1 MTNSATPFPA
11 PEPVDAGCT
20 VEDDTFRPGTGSHR
34 SSPSGVSSEAEM
46 CVSPAAMVAPHSYSR
61 TAQSGTSAW
70 NPGGAAGDARCR
82 DEPPPF
88 RDTPD
93 HVVCVDDP
101 AELIAGVP
109 AMLGFTP
116 ERSVVVLV
124 LRHGTAGG
132 AIVDAVVRFDL
143 DSPSGR
149 RVRGATLA
157 AAVARICAH
166 DEAAEVLAVVV
177 DERAVE
183 PGAGADRPGCATG
196 RFDVLVGSLGRR
208 LAACDI
214 SLGGVWAVR
223 AIAAGQR
230 WWTLAG
236 PQRHGVLRDPAASL
250 VTLTHVLDGRPIRG
264 SRSELTALVARDPLA
279 HAEVAAHL
287 PDALARAR
295 ERYARAARRGD
306 PIGYSR
312 QALDHVLWQIAN
324 TASGAA
330 LMAPELARI
339 AAALRDKAVR
349 DSMFALAVGDNAD
362 AAEAVWA
369 ALTRAL
375 SGADR
380 AEAAALLG
388 YSAYVRGDGP
398 LAGIALEAA
407 LEADP
412 GHPMAML
419 LDTSL
424 RLGMRPE
431 QLRRLAHS
439 GYRTAAGLGVD
450 LGAPT
455 S

>member
-1 MTNSATPFPA
+1 M
-11 PEPVDAGCT
+11 
-20 VEDDTFRPGTGSHR
+20 R
-34 SSPSGVSSEAEM
+34 
-46 CVSPAAMVAPHSYSR
+46 
-61 TAQSGTSAW
+61 
-70 NPGGAAGDARCR
+70 
-82 DEPPPF
+82 
-88 RDTPD
+88 
-93 HVVCVDDP
+93 VDDP
-101 AELIAGVP
+101 AELIAAVP

-124 LRHGTAGG
+124 LRPAASGG
-132 AIVDAVVRFDL
+132 ATVDAVVRFDL
-143 DSPSGR
+143 DSPGGR

-166 DEAAEVLAVVV
+166 DRAAEVIAVIV
-177 DERAVE
+177 DERAAE
-183 PGAGADRPGCATG
+183 PGADRPECATG

-214 SLGGVWAVR
+214 ALTGVWAVR

-236 PQRHGVLRDPAASL
+236 PRRRGVLRDPAASL

-264 SRSELTALVARDPLA
+264 SRAELTDLVAPDPLA
-279 HAEVAAHL
+279 RAEVAAHL
-287 PDALARAR
+287 TDAIARAG

-330 LMAPELARI
+330 LMAPELAKI
-339 AAALRDKAVR
+339 AAALRDRAVR
-349 DSMFALAVGDNAD
+349 DTMFALAVGDHAA
-362 AAEAVWA
+362 AAEAVWV

-375 SGADR
+375 TGTDR

-450 LGAPT
+450 LEEPT
-455 S
+455 P

>member
-1 MTNSATPFPA
+1 MTTSATPFPA
-11 PEPVDAGCT
+11 PDPVDGGDA
-20 VEDDTFRPGTGSHR
+20 DDNDASRLCHRVDRASTSTAEEGRAAPGIVARRPVSAAITGERSTGSR
-34 SSPSGVSSEAEM
+34 GG
-46 CVSPAAMVAPHSYSR
+46 PARHI
-61 TAQSGTSAW
+61 
-70 NPGGAAGDARCR
+70 RCR
-82 DEPPPF
+82 DDPPPF
-88 RDTPD
+88 RGMD
-93 HVVCVDDP
+93 HLVRVDDP
-101 AELIAGVP
+101 GELIAAVP

-124 LRHGTAGG
+124 LRPGTADG
-132 AIVDAVVRFDL
+132 AMVDAVVRFDL
-143 DSPSGR
+143 DSPGGR

-177 DERAVE
+177 DDRAVA
-183 PGAGADRPGCATG
+183 PRAGTDRHDCASG

-208 LAACDI
+208 LAAGDI
-214 SLGGVWAVR
+214 ALGGVWAVP

-236 PQRHGVLRDPAASL
+236 PERRGVLRDPAASL
-250 VTLTHVLDGRPIRG
+250 VALTHVLDGRPIRG
-264 SRSELTALVARDPLA
+264 SRSDLTDLVALDPVLR
-279 HAEVAAHL
+279 AEVAAHME
-287 PDALARAR
+287 DALTLARGRA
-295 ERYARAARRGD
+295 ARAARRGD

-312 QALDHVLWQIAN
+312 QALDYVLWQIAN

-330 LMAPELARI
+330 PMATELAKI
-339 AAALRDKAVR
+339 VVALRDRSVR
-349 DSMFALAVGDNAD
+349 DVMFALAVGDHAD
-362 AAEAVWA
+362 AAEALWVT
-369 ALTRAL
+369 LTRAL
-375 SGADR
+375 SGTDR

-407 LEADP
+407 LAADP

-431 QLRRLAHS
+431 QLRRLADS

-450 LGAPT
+450 LDRSP

>member
-1 MTNSATPFPA
+1 MTTSANPFPA
-11 PEPVDAGCT
+11 PEPVEAGHTDKNDASRVG
-20 VEDDTFRPGTGSHR
+20 PGSKHASTCGVPSKAARRAAPVVAQRSFSH
-34 SSPSGVSSEAEM
+34 
-46 CVSPAAMVAPHSYSR
+46 
-61 TAQSGTSAW
+61 TTISGTRTWHPEERARH
-70 NPGGAAGDARCR
+70 ARCR
-82 DEPPPF
+82 DDPPQYPA
-88 RDTPD
+88 TPD
-93 HVVCVDDP
+93 NAVRVDDP
-101 AELIAGVP
+101 GELIAAVP

-124 LRHGTAGG
+124 LRSGTVGG
-132 AIVDAVVRFDL
+132 AIIDAVVRFDL
-143 DSPSGR
+143 DAPGGR

-183 PGAGADRPGCATG
+183 PESRADPHGCAAG

-214 SLGGVWAVR
+214 SLGGVWAVP
-223 AIAAGQR
+223 AITAGQH

-236 PQRHGVLRDPAASL
+236 PRRRGVLRDPAASL
-250 VTLTHVLDGRPIRG
+250 VALTHVLDGRPIRG
-264 SRSELTALVARDPLA
+264 SRSEISDLVAVDPLA

-287 PDALARAR
+287 DDALAHAR
-295 ERYARAARRGD
+295 ERYAGAARRGD
-306 PIGYSR
+306 PAGYSR
-312 QALDHVLWQIAN
+312 QALDYVLWQIAN

-330 LMAPELARI
+330 LSAPELARI
-339 AAALRDKAVR
+339 AAALRDRAVR
-349 DSMFALAVGDNAD
+349 DTMFALAVGDQAD

-369 ALTRAL
+369 ALTRVL
-375 SGADR
+375 SGPDR

-407 LEADP
+407 LAADP
-412 GHPMAML
+412 GHPMARL
-419 LDTSL
+419 LDASL
-424 RLGMRPE
+424 RSGMRPQ

-439 GYRTAAGLGVD
+439 GYRVAAGLGVD
-450 LGAPT
+450 LGTAEP
-455 S
+455 

>member
-1 MTNSATPFPA
+1 MDGVLRLGAVRDARSTRGA
-11 PEPVDAGCT
+11 P
-20 VEDDTFRPGTGSHR
+20 
-34 SSPSGVSSEAEM
+34 
-46 CVSPAAMVAPHSYSR
+46 PAATVQVAGAEDTGPESVSHAANGPTVGHSSR
-61 TAQSGTSAW
+61 PARHV
-70 NPGGAAGDARCR
+70 RCR
-82 DEPPPF
+82 DDPPPF
-88 RDTPD
+88 RNSPEQA
-93 HVVCVDDP
+93 VCVDDP
-101 AELIAGVP
+101 AELIAAVP

-124 LRHGTAGG
+124 LRHAAGGG

-143 DSPSGR
+143 DSPGGR

-157 AAVARICAH
+157 SAIARICAH
-166 DEAAEVLAVVV
+166 DEAAEVLAVLV

-183 PGAGADRPGCATG
+183 PEAGVDRPACAAG

-214 SLGGVWAVR
+214 SLAGVWAVR
-223 AIAAGQR
+223 SITAGQR
-230 WWTLAG
+230 WWTVTG
-236 PQRHGVLRDPAASL
+236 PRRRGVLRDPAASL

-264 SRSELTALVARDPLA
+264 SRSELTALVAPDPA
-279 HAEVAAHL
+279 AQAEVAAHL
-287 PDALARAR
+287 ADAVARAR
-295 ERYARAARRGD
+295 ERYAVAARRGD

-312 QALDHVLWQIAN
+312 QALEHMLWQIAN
-324 TASGAA
+324 TASGAE
-330 LMAPELARI
+330 LLAPELAEM
-339 AAALRDKAVR
+339 AAALRDRAVR
-349 DSMFALAVGDNAD
+349 DTMFALAVGDHAA

-375 SGADR
+375 SGTDR

-398 LAGIALEAA
+398 LAGIALDAA

-412 GHPMAML
+412 GHPMALL

-431 QLRRLAHS
+431 QMRRLAHS

-450 LGAPT
+450 LGTP
-455 S
+455 SS

>member
-1 MTNSATPFPA
+1 MTTSATPFST
-11 PEPVDAGCT
+11 PEPVDDGHAGKNDASRLCHRGQRASGRAT
-20 VEDDTFRPGTGSHR
+20 EAAARVQPGVAARRPAPYSIKGEPSTGNAQ
-34 SSPSGVSSEAEM
+34 G
-46 CVSPAAMVAPHSYSR
+46 PARH
-61 TAQSGTSAW
+61 
-70 NPGGAAGDARCR
+70 ARCR
-82 DEPPPF
+82 DDPPPF
-88 RDTPD
+88 RGAPD
-93 HVVCVDDP
+93 HAVRVDDP
-101 AELIAGVP
+101 GELIAAVP

-116 ERSVVVLV
+116 ERSVIVLV
-124 LRHGTAGG
+124 LRPGTADG

-143 DSPSGR
+143 DSPGGR

-177 DERAVE
+177 DDRAVE
-183 PGAGADRPGCATG
+183 PEAGADRHGCAGG

-208 LAACDI
+208 LAAGDI
-214 SLGGVWAVR
+214 ALGGVWAVR
-223 AIAAGQR
+223 AITAGQR
-230 WWTLAG
+230 WWALAG
-236 PQRHGVLRDPAASL
+236 PERRGVLRDPAASL
-250 VTLTHVLDGRPIRG
+250 VALTHVLDGRQIRG
-264 SRSELTALVARDPLA
+264 SRSELTAVVAMDPLA
-279 HAEVAAHL
+279 RAEVAAHME
-287 PDALARAR
+287 DALGQAR
-295 ERYARAARRGD
+295 ERAARAARRGD

-312 QALDHVLWQIAN
+312 QALDYVLWQIAN

-330 LMAPELARI
+330 PMAPEFAKI
-339 AAALRDKAVR
+339 VVALRDRSVR
-349 DSMFALAVGDNAD
+349 DTMFALAVGDHAD

-369 ALTRAL
+369 ALTRAA
-375 SGADR
+375 SGTDR

-450 LGAPT
+450 LDWPA

>member
-1 MTNSATPFPA
+1 MTTSSS
-11 PEPVDAGCT
+11 EPVDARYTGKDGVFRLGAGRDTRFTRGAPPADAVQVTPVEEAVPESFSHAVANGTT
-20 VEDDTFRPGTGSHR
+20 VWNSRRPAR
-34 SSPSGVSSEAEM
+34 QV
-46 CVSPAAMVAPHSYSR
+46 
-61 TAQSGTSAW
+61 
-70 NPGGAAGDARCR
+70 RCR
-82 DEPPPF
+82 DDPPPF
-88 RDTPD
+88 RHSPEQA
-93 HVVCVDDP
+93 VRVDDP
-101 AELIAGVP
+101 AELIAAVP

-124 LRHGTAGG
+124 LRRAAGGG

-157 AAVARICAH
+157 SAIARICAH

-183 PGAGADRPGCATG
+183 PGAGADRSGCAAG
-196 RFDVLVGSLGRR
+196 RFDVLAGSLGRR

-214 SLGGVWAVR
+214 SLAGVWAVR
-223 AIAAGQR
+223 SIAAGQR
-230 WWTLAG
+230 WWTVTG
-236 PQRHGVLRDPAASL
+236 PRRHGVLRDPAASL

-264 SRSELTALVARDPLA
+264 SRSELTDLVAPEPAAR
-279 HAEVAAHL
+279 AEVAAHL
-287 PDALARAR
+287 ADAVVRAR
-295 ERYARAARRGD
+295 ERYAVAARRGD

-312 QALDHVLWQIAN
+312 QALDYVLWQIAN
-324 TASGAA
+324 TASGAE
-330 LMAPELARI
+330 LLAPELAEM
-339 AAALRDKAVR
+339 AAALRDRAVR
-349 DSMFALAVGDNAD
+349 DTMFALAVGDHAA
-362 AAEAVWA
+362 AAEAVWV

-375 SGADR
+375 SGTDR

-398 LAGIALEAA
+398 LAGIALDAA

-412 GHPMAML
+412 GHPMALL

-431 QLRRLAHS
+431 QMRRLAHS

-450 LGAPT
+450 LGTP
-455 S
+455 SS

>member
-1 MTNSATPFPA
+1 MNHAVRVA
-11 PEPVDAGCT
+11 D
-20 VEDDTFRPGTGSHR
+20 PG
-34 SSPSGVSSEAEM
+34 
-46 CVSPAAMVAPHSYSR
+46 
-61 TAQSGTSAW
+61 
-70 NPGGAAGDARCR
+70 
-82 DEPPPF
+82 
-88 RDTPD
+88 
-93 HVVCVDDP
+93 
-101 AELIAGVP
+101 ELIAAVP

-124 LRHGTAGG
+124 LRPGIADG
-132 AIVDAVVRFDL
+132 AMVDAVVRFDL
-143 DSPSGR
+143 DSPGGR

-177 DERAVE
+177 DDRAVA
-183 PGAGADRPGCATG
+183 PRAGGDRHGCASG

-208 LAACDI
+208 LAAGDI
-214 SLGGVWAVR
+214 ALGGVWAVP

-236 PQRHGVLRDPAASL
+236 PERRGVLRDPAASL
-250 VTLTHVLDGRPIRG
+250 VALTHVLDGRPIRG
-264 SRSELTALVARDPLA
+264 SRSELIDLIALDQVLRT
-279 HAEVAAHL
+279 EVAAHME
-287 PDALARAR
+287 DALTLARGRA
-295 ERYARAARRGD
+295 ARAARRGD

-312 QALDHVLWQIAN
+312 QALDYVLWQIAN
-324 TASGAA
+324 IASGAA
-330 LMAPELARI
+330 PVAPELAKI
-339 AAALRDKAVR
+339 VVALRDREVR
-349 DSMFALAVGDNAD
+349 DVMFALAVGDHAD
-362 AAEAVWA
+362 AAEALWVT
-369 ALTRAL
+369 LTRAL

-407 LEADP
+407 LAADP

-424 RLGMRPE
+424 RLGMRPD
-431 QLRRLAHS
+431 QLRRLADS

-450 LGAPT
+450 LDRSP